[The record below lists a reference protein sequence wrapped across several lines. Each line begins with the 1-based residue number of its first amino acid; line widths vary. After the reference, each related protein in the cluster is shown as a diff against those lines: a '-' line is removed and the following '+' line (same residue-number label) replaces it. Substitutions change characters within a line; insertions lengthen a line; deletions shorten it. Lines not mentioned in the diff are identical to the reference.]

1 MKNPKAEFARRL
13 KLAMED
19 VGLDPKPAVLE
30 KKFNLNYFGKKPVT
44 LHAVMRWMNG
54 KSLPTDDKIKVLAK
68 LLKVEPEELTGG
80 TKPVL
85 QVREEK
91 GAWEKSSD
99 QEREAFEAFLAL
111 PAFQKKVVR
120 EVILAFAK
128 K

>member
-30 KKFNLNYFGKKPVT
+30 RKFNLNYFGKKPVT
-44 LHAVMRWMNG
+44 LHAVMRWLKG
-54 KSLPTDDKIKVLAK
+54 ESIPTDDKIEVLAK
-68 LLKVEPEELTGG
+68 LLKVGAEELTGG
-80 TKPVL
+80 AKAPL
-85 QVREEK
+85 EVREDK
-91 GAWEKSSD
+91 GAWEKSSP
-99 QEREAFEAFLAL
+99 QEREAFEAFLGL
-111 PAFQKKVVR
+111 PVQQKKIIR